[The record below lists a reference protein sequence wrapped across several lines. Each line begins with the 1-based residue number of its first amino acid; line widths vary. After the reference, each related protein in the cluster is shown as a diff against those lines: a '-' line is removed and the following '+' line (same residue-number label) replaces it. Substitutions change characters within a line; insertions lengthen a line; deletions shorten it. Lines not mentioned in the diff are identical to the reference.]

1 MKKILLVSMLSL
13 LGLISCNSC
22 VKNDVPI
29 NPPEPPPQ
37 QVDASI
43 PDATVDNSVSVNG
56 PDWSFSL
63 PSHDWVAQHSDGGTD
78 AMLVNDQE
86 KNLVLFLK
94 EEFPGTTQDYAL
106 FAIQG
111 MREAGA
117 TLVGSSMVVIN
128 GTNFVLVESNK
139 GAVRVFQWV
148 TVKNKTGYGLS
159 CGGLDADSHQRAL
172 CMGVVNTLT
181 IK

>member
-1 MKKILLVSMLSL
+1 MLSL

-22 VKNDVPI
+22 AKNVTPI
-29 NPPEPPPQ
+29 NPPEPTPMV
-37 QVDASI
+37 VDASA
-43 PDATVDNSVSVNG
+43 PDTSVDNSLTVNG
-56 PDWSFSL
+56 PDWSFAL

-94 EEFPGTTQDYAL
+94 EEFPGTAQDYAL

-117 TLVGSSMVVIN
+117 TLVGSSMVTIN
-128 GTNFVLVESNK
+128 GTNFVLVESSK
-139 GAVRVFQWV
+139 GAIRVFQWV

-159 CGGLDADSHQRAL
+159 CGGLDSDSHQHDL
-172 CMGVVNTLT
+172 CMGIVNTLT